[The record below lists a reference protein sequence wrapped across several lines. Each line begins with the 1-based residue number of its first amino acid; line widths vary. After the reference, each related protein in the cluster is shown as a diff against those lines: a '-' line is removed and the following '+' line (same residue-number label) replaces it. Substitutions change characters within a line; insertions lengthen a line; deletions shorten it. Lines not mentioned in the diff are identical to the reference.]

1 MSGWGCPYETV
12 GRCQR
17 VLDRLC
23 DPGMKGCILA
33 GRFVFSNSAKNT
45 ARILE
50 EKGGKAE
57 TKVQGDVPGS
67 PITS

>member
-1 MSGWGCPYETV
+1 MSGWGCPYEMV

-17 VLDRLC
+17 VLDRPC

-45 ARILE
+45 ARLLE
-50 EKGGKAE
+50 EKGGTAE
-57 TKVQGDVPGS
+57 TKAQDDVPGS